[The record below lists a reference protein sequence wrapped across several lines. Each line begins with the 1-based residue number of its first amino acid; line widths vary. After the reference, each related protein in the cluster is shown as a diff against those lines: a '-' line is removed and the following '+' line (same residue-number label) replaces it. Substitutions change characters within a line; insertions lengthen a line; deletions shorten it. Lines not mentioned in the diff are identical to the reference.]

1 MLLGCQLRL
10 SNSIHIVK
18 TFLMQSLRILL
29 VVLLILFGN
38 HVSIQTLK
46 AAHTGSRAHLGAEG
60 CTYLL

>member
-1 MLLGCQLRL
+1 MLLGFQLRL

-18 TFLMQSLRILL
+18 TFLMQSFRILL

-46 AAHTGSRAHLGAEG
+46 AEHTGSRAHQGAEG
-60 CTYLL
+60 CTYLV

>member
-1 MLLGCQLRL
+1 
-10 SNSIHIVK
+10 
-18 TFLMQSLRILL
+18 MQSLRILL